1 MGVDSRQF
9 SGLVLEPSAQFLVSI
24 TTPGGTKNVI
34 LKAKK

>member
-24 TTPGGTKNVI
+24 TTPGTKNVI